1 MAQMTGYNILFKID
15 GKTVAGETDSNLS
28 ITPTVKESL
37 FKADKGNKRRE
48 VSGHDITFAIN
59 GSMYINDDG
68 TSTELDSDEIIAMSL
83 KKGTDAVFPFVYQ
96 RDTGKSYKGE
106 FIITGYTETPN
117 ADGTA
122 TFSLNCSVSGAMT
135 LVTA

>member
-1 MAQMTGYNILFKID
+1 MTGYNILFELD
-15 GKTVAGETDSNLS
+15 GKTVAGETDSNLAIS
-28 ITPTVKESL
+28 PQVKESL
-37 FKADKGNKRRE
+37 YKKDKGNKRR
-48 VSGHDITFAIN
+48 VVTGHDVTFSIN

-83 KKGTDAVFPFVYQ
+83 KKGDEAVFPFIYR

-117 ADGTA
+117 ADGNA
-122 TFSLNCSVSGAMT
+122 TFSLNCSISGDMT
-135 LVTA
+135 PVTE

>member
-1 MAQMTGYNILFKID
+1 MTGYNILFEID

-28 ITPTVKESL
+28 IAPTVKESL

-59 GSMYINDDG
+59 GSMYINDDVT
-68 TSTELDSDEIIAMSL
+68 TSDLDSDDIIDMAM
-83 KKGTDAVFPFVYQ
+83 KKGTGAVFPFVYR
-96 RDTGKSYKGE
+96 RDTGKSYQGK

-135 LVTA
+135 LVTTE